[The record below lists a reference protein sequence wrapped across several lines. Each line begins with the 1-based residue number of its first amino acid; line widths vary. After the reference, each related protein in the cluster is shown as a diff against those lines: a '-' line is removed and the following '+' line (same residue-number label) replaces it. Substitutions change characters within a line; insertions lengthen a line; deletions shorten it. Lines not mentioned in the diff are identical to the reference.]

1 MGRMTMAGAA
11 SNHSVQVPLS
21 PSLGLQLAGFSRITA
36 GRSPRYSRL
45 PAARSVRF
53 GTEVVDLDE
62 GGGAGDGTGTDGI
75 TRTPV
80 ASATLD
86 AAYRRCNYRVTAWQ
100 PQGKPAFVFL
110 ISVGERKFLQPNVS
124 EGADFDEV
132 MQNAATFVEQMLD
145 EEEE

>member
-1 MGRMTMAGAA
+1 MTMVRLA
-11 SNHSVQVPLS
+11 SNRMIQAPLS
-21 PSLGLQLAGFSRITA
+21 PSLGLRLAGFSRFTSGA
-36 GRSPRYSRL
+36 TPRYSRL

-53 GTEVVDLDE
+53 GTTPVDLTDA
-62 GGGAGDGTGTDGI
+62 GGAGDRTEGV

-86 AAYRRCNYRVTAWQ
+86 AAYRRRNYRVTAWQ
-100 PQGKPAFVFL
+100 PEGKPAFVFL

-132 MQNAATFVEQMLD
+132 MQNAANFIEQMLD